1 MARRLDIEVTST
13 RDDGSFTWRQA
24 GAKAPKGVG
33 ASELLPA
40 GSKVGDVLRAE
51 VEMDMDGA
59 TVVSVSVIKQRE
71 RNVTL
76 LEITGSGIAFQPVT
90 EVSTNKGRR
99 GDKRGDK
106 RGAKGARGGRGER
119 GARPGQPAGGNGD
132 GRNGG
137 GRRQF
142 TPPPPA
148 LTKRPRPT
156 RLRAKNEHRQAV
168 LDALKPEERVL
179 AEVALKGGV
188 GALRVAVKEQNARL
202 TKEGKPTI
210 NAGPL
215 IDQMLELLPRLRVA
229 EWRDTVDAVEKIID
243 TVDLRDLRSIVARSN
258 DATLMKDASLNA
270 KREELRV
277 ALKRR
282 EDEALAH
289 WHEDLQAAVEVG
301 RIVAALNLS
310 GKPPKAGTPPSA
322 ETKLRLVALTV
333 EQLTPDAS
341 SERWAVVLEALAFAP
356 IHNDA
361 VPKALPQRVTPELT
375 KTVTRLAPLIPKIA
389 ALFGVAVDPKA
400 RTPRPLPPVRR
411 DKDTKRNGKGAPRS
425 SGGPRSNGGPRTN
438 GDAASS
444 PATSAT
450 ATEAPATNLAA
461 PAADISA
468 PPADLVAPAAD
479 TSATQN

>member
-90 EVSTNKGRR
+90 EVSTNKARR

-119 GARPGQPAGGNGD
+119 GARPGQPDGGNGD

-156 RLRAKNEHRQAV
+156 RLRARNEHRQAV

-188 GALRVAVKEQNARL
+188 GALRVAVKEQNTRL

-229 EWRDTVDAVEKIID
+229 EWRDTVEAVEKIID

-258 DATLMKDASLNA
+258 DATLMKDASLNG

-289 WHEDLQAAVEVG
+289 WHEDLQAAVDVG

-322 ETKLRLVALTV
+322 EIKLRLVALTV

-361 VPKALPQRVTPELT
+361 VPTALPQRVTPELI

-411 DKDTKRNGKGAPRS
+411 DKDAKRGSKGAPRS
-425 SGGPRSNGGPRTN
+425 NSGSRAN
-438 GDAASS
+438 GDAT
-444 PATSAT
+444 PAPAVTTT
-450 ATEAPATNLAA
+450 ATEAPAADIAA
-461 PAADISA
+461 PAADA
-468 PPADLVAPAAD
+468 
-479 TSATQN
+479 SATQN

>member
-1 MARRLDIEVTST
+1 
-13 RDDGSFTWRQA
+13 
-24 GAKAPKGVG
+24 
-33 ASELLPA
+33 
-40 GSKVGDVLRAE
+40 
-51 VEMDMDGA
+51 
-59 TVVSVSVIKQRE
+59 
-71 RNVTL
+71 
-76 LEITGSGIAFQPVT
+76 
-90 EVSTNKGRR
+90 
-99 GDKRGDK
+99 
-106 RGAKGARGGRGER
+106 
-119 GARPGQPAGGNGD
+119 
-132 GRNGG
+132 
-137 GRRQF
+137 
-142 TPPPPA
+142 
-148 LTKRPRPT
+148 
-156 RLRAKNEHRQAV
+156 V

-258 DATLMKDASLNA
+258 DATLMKDASLNG

-301 RIVAALNLS
+301 RIVAALNMS

-322 ETKLRLVALTV
+322 EIKLRLVALTV
-333 EQLTPDAS
+333 EQLTPDAT

-361 VPKALPQRVTPELT
+361 VPKALPQRVTPELI

-389 ALFGVAVDPKA
+389 ALFGVTVDPKA

-411 DKDTKRNGKGAPRS
+411 DKDAKRSGKGAPRS
-425 SGGPRSNGGPRTN
+425 NGGQRAN
-438 GDAASS
+438 GGQPANGESAS
-444 PATSAT
+444 
-450 ATEAPATNLAA
+450 APAADIAA
-461 PAADISA
+461 PAADA
-468 PPADLVAPAAD
+468 
-479 TSATQN
+479 SATQN

>member
-119 GARPGQPAGGNGD
+119 GARPGQPEGGNGD
-132 GRNGG
+132 GRNGDRRNGG

-258 DATLMKDASLNA
+258 DATLMKDASLNG

-289 WHEDLQAAVEVG
+289 WHEDLQAAVDVG

-322 ETKLRLVALTV
+322 EIKLRLVALTV
-333 EQLTPDAS
+333 EQLTPDAT

-361 VPKALPQRVTPELT
+361 VPKALPQRVTPELI

-389 ALFGVAVDPKA
+389 ALFGVTVDPKA

-411 DKDTKRNGKGAPRS
+411 DKDAKRSGKGAPRS
-425 SGGPRSNGGPRTN
+425 NGGQRAN
-438 GDAASS
+438 GGQPANGESAS
-444 PATSAT
+444 
-450 ATEAPATNLAA
+450 APAADIAA
-461 PAADISA
+461 PAADA
-468 PPADLVAPAAD
+468 
-479 TSATQN
+479 SATQN